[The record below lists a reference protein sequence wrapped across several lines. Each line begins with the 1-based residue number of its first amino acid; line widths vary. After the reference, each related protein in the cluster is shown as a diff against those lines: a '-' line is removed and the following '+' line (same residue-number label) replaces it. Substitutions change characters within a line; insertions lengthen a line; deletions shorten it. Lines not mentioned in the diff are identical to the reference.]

1 MKSRLSKIIM
11 GILACLAVMLMFNV
25 KAHAANASISVS
37 SGSGNV
43 GDNVTVNVTVT
54 PDAAVLAT
62 LIIDYKTDYLEYVP
76 TENDTNEKPAG
87 TLISVLDIA
96 NGTSETVQL
105 VFKLK
110 KAGTSGVSVRD
121 TTEIIAAYGTDDAP
135 INYTKTNGTIT
146 ANAATSASGDFTLS
160 GLSVQAVSQSGDS
173 KTVSYAPNFSPDVY
187 EYKADLPANTIKL
200 VVATTLSD
208 ANATTKV
215 SGTRIDPGDNKTTIT
230 VVAENGSQSQ
240 YILYTT
246 RASEGTTE
254 TTSEGQSEETTTD
267 FDRSPKLIS
276 SISKYLIQDF
286 SLVSIPEGFEE
297 STSTYNGE
305 TIAVLK
311 GISKE
316 LTLMCL
322 ADDAQGTNVGIFIYN
337 EASGAIDKMIN
348 ITSAQKMYTIIPT
361 DETYAGPEGYT
372 KTTLEINGETVT
384 AWIKAADS
392 QFYIVYAMNW
402 DGEKA
407 LYVYDTKEQTM
418 QRFVE
423 GNKSESFTD
432 EPKEENKEYLAM
444 KKQYNDMYDE
454 YVNDHSKKNKIIIGL
469 GIIVICALIAIAL
482 LGYKIRGTHSD
493 NEDSDD
499 DEDMEEIGS
508 EQGSKELKL
517 DMVAQVNE
525 MKAEKL
531 AGQVHEMMNEEDSE
545 TDEITEVNDNI
556 QSEENEQEYMQ
567 TKELEEGLTEAE
579 TGELEENPFEIEF
592 VDLNDGNDK
601 K

>member
-1 MKSRLSKIIM
+1 MKSRISKLLM
-11 GILACLAVMLMFNV
+11 GVIACLTVIMMFNV
-25 KAHAANASISVS
+25 KANAANASISVS
-37 SGSGNV
+37 SASGSV
-43 GDNVTVNVTVT
+43 GDTVSVDVTVK
-54 PDAAVLAT
+54 PEGAALAQIAVSYDT
-62 LIIDYKTDYLEYVP
+62 NYLEY
-76 TENDTNEKPAG
+76 AG
-87 TLISVLDIA
+87 GGNGGEAGIVMDALDISEGST
-96 NGTSETVQL
+96 GTTTIK
-105 VFKLK
+105 FKLK
-110 KAGTSGVSVRD
+110 KAGTTTVSISSASTRVL
-121 TTEIIAAYGTDDAP
+121 EV
-135 INYTKTNGTIT
+135 
-146 ANAATSASGDFTLS
+146 NAADPENANMNISKTDGSVAINAASSASADSHLS
-160 GLSVQAVSQSGDS
+160 GLVVQAVTQSGDS
-173 KTVSYAPNFSPDVY
+173 TTVSYSPSFSPDVY
-187 EYKADLPANTIKL
+187 EYRADLAANTSKL
-200 VVATTLSD
+200 VIATTLSD
-208 ANATTKV
+208 SNATTKV

-322 ADDAQGTNVGIFIYN
+322 ADDAQGTNLGIFIYN

-517 DMVAQVNE
+517 DMVEQVNE

-531 AGQVHEMMNEEDSE
+531 AAQVHEMMNEEDSE

>member
-1 MKSRLSKIIM
+1 MKSRISKLLM
-11 GILACLAVMLMFNV
+11 GVIACLTVIMMFNV
-25 KAHAANASISVS
+25 KANAANASISVS
-37 SGSGNV
+37 SASGSV
-43 GDNVTVNVTVT
+43 GDTVSVDVTVK
-54 PDAAVLAT
+54 PEGAALAQIAVSYDT
-62 LIIDYKTDYLEYVP
+62 NYLEY
-76 TENDTNEKPAG
+76 AG
-87 TLISVLDIA
+87 GGNGGEAGIVMDALDISEGST
-96 NGTSETVQL
+96 GTTTIK
-105 VFKLK
+105 FKLK
-110 KAGTSGVSVRD
+110 KAGTTTVSISSASTRVK
-121 TTEIIAAYGTDDAP
+121 AADPENANMNISKTDGSVA
-135 INYTKTNGTIT
+135 I
-146 ANAATSASGDFTLS
+146 NAASSASADSHLS
-160 GLSVQAVSQSGDS
+160 GLVVQAVTQSGDS
-173 KTVSYAPNFSPDVY
+173 TTVSYSPSFSPDVY
-187 EYKADLPANTIKL
+187 EYRADLAANTSKL
-200 VVATTLSD
+200 VIATTLSD
-208 ANATTKV
+208 SNATTKV

-322 ADDAQGTNVGIFIYN
+322 ADDAQGTNLGIFIYN

-517 DMVAQVNE
+517 DMVEQVNE

-531 AGQVHEMMNEEDSE
+531 AAQVHEMMNEEDSE

>member
-1 MKSRLSKIIM
+1 M
-11 GILACLAVMLMFNV
+11 GVIACLTVIMMFNV
-25 KAHAANASISVS
+25 KANAANASISVS
-37 SGSGNV
+37 SASGSV
-43 GDNVTVNVTVT
+43 GDTVSVDVTVK
-54 PDAAVLAT
+54 PEGAALAQIAVSYDT
-62 LIIDYKTDYLEYVP
+62 NYLEY
-76 TENDTNEKPAG
+76 AG
-87 TLISVLDIA
+87 GGNGGEAGIVMDALDISEGST
-96 NGTSETVQL
+96 GTTTIK
-105 VFKLK
+105 FKLK
-110 KAGTSGVSVRD
+110 KAGTTTVSISSASTRVL
-121 TTEIIAAYGTDDAP
+121 EV
-135 INYTKTNGTIT
+135 
-146 ANAATSASGDFTLS
+146 NAADPENANMNISKTDGSVAINAASSASADSHLS
-160 GLSVQAVSQSGDS
+160 GLVVQAVTQSGDS
-173 KTVSYAPNFSPDVY
+173 TTVSYSPSFSPDVY
-187 EYKADLPANTIKL
+187 EYRADLAANTSKL
-200 VVATTLSD
+200 VIATTLSD
-208 ANATTKV
+208 SNATTKV

-322 ADDAQGTNVGIFIYN
+322 ADDAQGTNLGIFIYN

-517 DMVAQVNE
+517 DMVEQVNE

-531 AGQVHEMMNEEDSE
+531 AAQVHEMMNEEDSE